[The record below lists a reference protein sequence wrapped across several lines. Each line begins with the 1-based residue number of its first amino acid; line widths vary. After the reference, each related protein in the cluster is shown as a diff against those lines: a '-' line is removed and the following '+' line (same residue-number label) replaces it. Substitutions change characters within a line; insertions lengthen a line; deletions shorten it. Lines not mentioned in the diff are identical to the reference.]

1 MHPQRRPATSEI
13 SKPRATLGYAQI
25 PNSIIENIW
34 ALTPAE
40 FAFAVIVIRR
50 RENTVSDEHWE
61 NWTGKSARIKD
72 HAILGLKQKGL
83 NVRGEG
89 DKAKYYFDRN
99 HWDSW
104 VRGHTRRE
112 RAHTAGRS
120 KSVTAKAGMQVHQ
133 ECRERGCGRLC
144 DSQVIPFPAT
154 PLEKQVSQD
163 AEAKPAATKPAEPP
177 GAARAAPGSGTQ
189 ILPTD
194 ILLQQLIGVFL
205 SLGIELSET
214 DLRKCGKFWALLTSS
229 EKTSATA
236 YAIGRAEGEW
246 GDRAVRYVPRPW
258 NFLREKQ
265 WERHA
270 STEGRVKSKS
280 KRAQALDAAAKRFT
294 EAGGDIWKQN

>member
-1 MHPQRRPATSEI
+1 MHPQRTSEI
-13 SKPRATLGYAQI
+13 SKPRATRGYAEI

-40 FAFAVIVIRR
+40 FAFVAIAIRR
-50 RENTVSDEHWE
+50 GENTISDVNWE

-104 VRGHTRRE
+104 VRGHARRE

-154 PLEKQVSQD
+154 PLEKQVSQG

-177 GAARAAPGSGTQ
+177 GAARAAPGSDSPKVVSPSTEA
-189 ILPTD
+189 
-194 ILLQQLIGVFL
+194 LLQQLIGVFL

-214 DLRKCGKFWALLTSS
+214 DLRKCAKFWASLTPS

-236 YAIGRAEGEW
+236 YAIARAEGEW
-246 GDRAVRYVPRPW
+246 SERAARYVPRPW
-258 NFLREKQ
+258 NYLREKH

-270 STEGRVKSKS
+270 STEGRVKSNS